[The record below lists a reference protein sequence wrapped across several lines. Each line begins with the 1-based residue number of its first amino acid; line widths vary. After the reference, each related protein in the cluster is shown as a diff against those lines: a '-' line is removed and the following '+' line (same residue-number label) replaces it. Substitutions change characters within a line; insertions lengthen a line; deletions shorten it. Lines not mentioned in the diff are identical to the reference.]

1 MSMKVAVVAP
11 GEMGSGVGRKLV
23 QHGLAVLTSLA
34 GRSSASA
41 ERAQR
46 AGLADVSDDD
56 LAGCDFILSIVPP
69 KDAMGLAERLRP
81 ALQRATRKP
90 VYVDCNAVAPAT
102 VQRIADMVTATGARF
117 LDGGIIGPPPSDN
130 PRAVT
135 TFYASGDAAAEF
147 AALADY
153 GLTIRALDGPVGA
166 ASALKMSY
174 AGLTKGFTALGA
186 AMILSASQA
195 GVYEAL
201 ARELSESQPHFLSFL
216 QRSVPGMF
224 PKAYRWIAE
233 MEEIASFAEGVQG
246 GSGMYRGTADLYR
259 HIADAVAAGDNARDD
274 LATLRILCA
283 PGTSTKPR
291 KQA

>member
-1 MSMKVAVVAP
+1 
-11 GEMGSGVGRKLV
+11 
-23 QHGLAVLTSLA
+23 
-34 GRSSASA
+34 
-41 ERAQR
+41 
-46 AGLADVSDDD
+46 
-56 LAGCDFILSIVPP
+56 VPP

-81 ALQRATRKP
+81 ALQGATRKP
-90 VYVDCNAVAPAT
+90 VYVDCNAVAPDT
-102 VQRIADMVTATGARF
+102 VQRIAGVVTATGARF
-117 LDGGIIGPPPSDN
+117 VDAGIIGPPPSDN

-147 AALADY
+147 AALSDY
-153 GLTIRALDGPVGA
+153 GLTIRVLDGPVGA

-195 GVYEAL
+195 GVSEAL

-233 MEEIASFAEGVQG
+233 MEEIASFATSVQG
-246 GSGMYRGTADLYR
+246 GSDMYQGTADLYR
-259 HIADAVAAGDNARDD
+259 HIADAVASGDNAQGD
-274 LATLRILCA
+274 LAALRDFCA
-283 PGTSTKPR
+283 PGTPAKPR